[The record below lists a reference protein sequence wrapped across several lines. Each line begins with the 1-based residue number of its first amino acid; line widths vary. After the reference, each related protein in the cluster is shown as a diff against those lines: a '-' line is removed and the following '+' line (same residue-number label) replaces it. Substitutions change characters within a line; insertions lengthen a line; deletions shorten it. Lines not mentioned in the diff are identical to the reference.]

1 MLPQSPALPTKEKM
15 TVAEL
20 VDFEAEKEEP
30 ELHRQ
35 RMLASERRII
45 RYGAFIDKS
54 AEDGKVSVL
63 SPE

>member
-45 RYGAFIDKS
+45 YGTFIDKS
-54 AEDGKVSVL
+54 AENGKVSVL